1 MQSLKNINFRQ
12 PKYVLPAVA
21 YPFLLILG
29 YILSS
34 LFTTKIERSDR
45 GVGETTDYL
54 NAHLPDANIKGD
66 GIGSKHENM
75 RQTFGNIL
83 DLSAISNL
91 DAEDSQTEE
100 FESRYTAE
108 DLMYMLEQQ
117 RLLDEQTMRDSIRR
131 VLEAEMSV
139 PPHSSSLQSDEPS
152 QLDVNAERVAQV
164 QAEIDSAL
172 AVLHAQ
178 AERDAR
184 LREDSVRIMT
194 EVSTTSPV
202 TGLADTDEA
211 KTVVKKGRL
220 SSEYFNTVGLSSSG
234 NSLIKAIVDE
244 DITVS
249 DGSRIRLRLLDDVE
263 IEGAAVPRNTYLY
276 AEVGGFGS
284 QRVTGSVNS
293 ILLGD
298 RLVRVSL
305 SIYDTDG
312 LEGLYVPQSEFRQT
326 GKDVAA
332 SALQSGNMMVSGGY
346 GSNSLTQMAVQ
357 SLQNAYQQ
365 TTSAISK
372 AIRKNKT
379 KLKYGTYVYL
389 INSKDN
395 K

>member
-34 LFTTKIERSDR
+34 LFTTKIERSDH

-131 VLEAEMSV
+131 VLEAEMGVSH
-139 PPHSSSLQSDEPS
+139 PSSLQSDEPS